1 MKQRCLSW
9 NTNTLLTLWVCV
21 WTALWVRMTAEPWGG
36 KAASLREEASF
47 HPSVGTK
54 QLSLQILWTG
64 KVDLRNRKDVGL
76 PRLRQCPAP
85 ERTRQYQ
92 VQGRAGQH
100 KLPPLPLLKYFS
112 SWLGKLTKSA
122 RVLFDLGKLTNFA
135 QVIFVLG
142 KLTNS
147 AQVLFKSGND
157 QVRISSLEGPGPLR
171 SVYIRLWY
179 IGKKLT
185 MPQDSYCWFSTFELE
200 MHFTGLKMA
209 SENLIWTRGMEV
221 FLRW

>member
-1 MKQRCLSW
+1 MLA
-9 NTNTLLTLWVCV
+9 V
-21 WTALWVRMTAEPWGG
+21 
-36 KAASLREEASF
+36 
-47 HPSVGTK
+47 
-54 QLSLQILWTG
+54 
-64 KVDLRNRKDVGL
+64 

-147 AQVLFKSGND
+147 AQVLFKSGKWPS
-157 QVRISSLEGPGPLR
+157 QYFKLR
-171 SVYIRLWY
+171 GTRSTSFSVYQTWINREETY
-179 IGKKLT
+179 HATG
-185 MPQDSYCWFSTFELE
+185 QVCWFSTFELE
-200 MHFTGLKMA
+200 MHATGQKMA
-209 SENLIWTRGMEV
+209 SENLIWTRGMDV

>member
-1 MKQRCLSW
+1 M
-9 NTNTLLTLWVCV
+9 
-21 WTALWVRMTAEPWGG
+21 E
-36 KAASLREEASF
+36 
-47 HPSVGTK
+47 
-54 QLSLQILWTG
+54 
-64 KVDLRNRKDVGL
+64 LRNRKDVGL

-122 RVLFDLGKLTNFA
+122 RGLFH
-135 QVIFVLG
+135 LG

-147 AQVLFKSGND
+147 AQVLFKSGK
-157 QVRISSLEGPGPLR
+157 VRISSLEGPGPLCS

-179 IGKKLT
+179 REETYLPCNRTVSAGSVLLSLRCMLLVRKW
-185 MPQDSYCWFSTFELE
+185 P
-200 MHFTGLKMA
+200 LK
-209 SENLIWTRGMEV
+209 T
-221 FLRW
+221 